1 MTKYLSLRLTYFV
14 PYIEILC
21 FVIMAVKGFFIWFI
35 DQDLI
40 TLVIYIFKLSAFRWE
55 FVVLLL
61 KEEGVSKGETQ
72 TYNIK
77 WNKFR

>member
-1 MTKYLSLRLTYFV
+1 MV
-14 PYIEILC
+14 
-21 FVIMAVKGFFIWFI
+21 VKGFFIWFI

-40 TLVIYIFKLSAFRWE
+40 TLVIYIFKLFVFRWE
-55 FVVLLL
+55 FIVLLL

-77 WNKFR
+77 RKKF

>member
-1 MTKYLSLRLTYFV
+1 MV
-14 PYIEILC
+14 
-21 FVIMAVKGFFIWFI
+21 VKGFFIWFI

-40 TLVIYIFKLSAFRWE
+40 TLVIYIFKLSVFRWE
-55 FVVLLL
+55 FIVILL

-77 WNKFR
+77 RKKF

>member
-1 MTKYLSLRLTYFV
+1 MTKYLSLSLTYFV
-14 PYIEILC
+14 PYIEISC
-21 FVIMAVKGFFIWFI
+21 FVIMVVKVFFIWFI

-40 TLVIYIFKLSAFRWE
+40 TLVIYIFKLSVFRWE

-77 WNKFR
+77 RKKF

>member
-1 MTKYLSLRLTYFV
+1 MV
-14 PYIEILC
+14 
-21 FVIMAVKGFFIWFI
+21 VKVFFILFI
-35 DQDLI
+35 DQDSI
-40 TLVIYIFKLSAFRWE
+40 TLVIYIFKLSVFIWE

-77 WNKFR
+77 RKKF

>member
-1 MTKYLSLRLTYFV
+1 MV
-14 PYIEILC
+14 
-21 FVIMAVKGFFIWFI
+21 VKGFFIWFI

-40 TLVIYIFKLSAFRWE
+40 TLVIYIFKLSVFRWE

-72 TYNIK
+72 TYDIK
-77 WNKFR
+77 RKKFRWKYAYVSTKRRGFN

>member
-1 MTKYLSLRLTYFV
+1 MV
-14 PYIEILC
+14 
-21 FVIMAVKGFFIWFI
+21 VKGIFIWFI

-40 TLVIYIFKLSAFRWE
+40 TLVIYIFKLSVFRWE
-55 FVVLLL
+55 FVILLL

-77 WNKFR
+77 RKKF